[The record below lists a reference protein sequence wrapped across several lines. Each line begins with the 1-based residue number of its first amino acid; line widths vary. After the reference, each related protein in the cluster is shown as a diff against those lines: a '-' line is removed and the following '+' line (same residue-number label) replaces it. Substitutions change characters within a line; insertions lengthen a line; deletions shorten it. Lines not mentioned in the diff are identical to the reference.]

1 MQIIPWEHKTH
12 MLFVTQED
20 LGILQETVREYL
32 YNLQEE
38 IIPPTEAC
46 MEDKLNNIL
55 TVLSE
60 ALYDLWVKEF

>member
-1 MQIIPWEHKTH
+1 MQIIPWERKTH

-20 LGILQETVREYL
+20 LGLLQETVREYL

-38 IIPPTEAC
+38 IIPPTEEC